1 MIRYATTLKVALAWL
16 AGIEG
21 LSADVVGE
29 QLPDVAQDGSL
40 SWAETGFITVTAA
53 GGASNIYVP
62 TISPVVMLQC
72 FAVQADGI
80 GPAWNLARDLAEAV
94 RAGCFNADGIG
105 YELELPYSDQNARVL
120 SAYFVSE
127 PRPSYGD
134 HGDYAVITVDLRL
147 HWVAKTS

>member
-40 SWAETGFITVTAA
+40 SWADTGFITPIPA

-62 TISPVVMLQC
+62 LISPVLMLQC
-72 FAVQADGI
+72 YAVQSDGS

-94 RAGCFNADGIG
+94 RAGCFDADGIG
-105 YELELPYSDQNARVL
+105 HELDLPNSDQAARVL

-134 HGDYAVITVDLRL
+134 FGDYAVVTVDMRL